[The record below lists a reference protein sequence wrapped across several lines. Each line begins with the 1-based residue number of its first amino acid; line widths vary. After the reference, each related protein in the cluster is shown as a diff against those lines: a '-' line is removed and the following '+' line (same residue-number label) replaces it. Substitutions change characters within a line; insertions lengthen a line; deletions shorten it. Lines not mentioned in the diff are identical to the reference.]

1 MKTEISVRE
10 NSLLGEKYYRIAHKS
25 GLDIY
30 VFPKKRSTAYALFA
44 VRYGAADNCFSL
56 GGEDPFT
63 EVPDGIAHFLEHKM
77 FENEDGSDAFEQFAA
92 AGANANAFTS
102 ALTTAYLFS
111 CTENLNESLGVL
123 LDMVTHPHFTEQS
136 VEKEKGIIAEEIRM
150 GEDSPSRALYYGMIE
165 SLYKE
170 NHLRINVAGSVQSI
184 GEIDTSLLY
193 RCHEVFYNLRNMAL
207 FLCGDI
213 TPEQAIAVA
222 DAHLE
227 TAPPLTVR
235 CRENPEPE
243 EVAARRYCRK
253 MQVAKPLFAIGVKDT
268 DIPADPGERMRRQ
281 AVMDILNEIL
291 FSKSSPWR
299 NSLYEEGL
307 IGASLSYG
315 YGICDRY
322 AYQSFSGESAD
333 PEEVYRRYAAY
344 LRKIREQGI
353 DADAFERCKRV
364 IYADCISSY
373 DDTSEIAHALMDAVF
388 DGEELF
394 DEPAYIAGVTL
405 ADVEKALCEQ
415 FDERKTVM
423 AVIEPLDEEESA

>member
-1 MKTEISVRE
+1 MKTEITVRE
-10 NSLLGEKYYRIAHKS
+10 SEFLGEKYYCIAHES
-25 GLDIY
+25 GLTIC

-44 VRYGAADNCFSL
+44 ARYGAADNCFRL
-56 GGEDPFT
+56 QGEERFT

-92 AGANANAFTS
+92 AGANANAYTS
-102 ALTTAYLFS
+102 ALSTAYLFS
-111 CTENLNESLGVL
+111 CTENWEESLGTL
-123 LDMVTHPHFTEQS
+123 LDMVTHPHFTDAS

-150 GEDSPSRALYYGMIE
+150 GEDSPSRALYYGMIR

-170 NHLRINVAGSVQSI
+170 NHLRINVAGTVSSI
-184 GEIDTSLLY
+184 GEITPELLY
-193 RCHEVFYNLRNMAL
+193 RCHRIFYNLRNMGL
-207 FLCGDI
+207 FVCGDV
-213 TPEQAIAVA
+213 TPEQVLAIA
-222 DAHLE
+222 DRHLTE
-227 TAPPLTVR
+227 APKMTVER
-235 CRENPEPE
+235 KENPEPE
-243 EVAARRYCRK
+243 EVAARRYRRK

-281 AVMDILNEIL
+281 AVLDIVNEIL

-322 AYQSFSGESAD
+322 AYNSFSGESRD

-344 LRKIREQGI
+344 LAEMQETGI
-353 DADAFERCKRV
+353 DPQSFERCKRV
-364 IYADCISSY
+364 IYADCISAY

-394 DEPAYIAGVTL
+394 DEPAAIASVTL
-405 ADVEKALCEQ
+405 ADAQKALREQ
-415 FDERKTVM
+415 FDESKTVM
-423 AVIEPLDEEESA
+423 AVIEPLEEEEHP